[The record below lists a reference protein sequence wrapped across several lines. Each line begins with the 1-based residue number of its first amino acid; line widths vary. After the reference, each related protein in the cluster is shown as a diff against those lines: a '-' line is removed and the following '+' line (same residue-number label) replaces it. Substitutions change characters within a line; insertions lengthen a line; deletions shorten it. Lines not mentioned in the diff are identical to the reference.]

1 MSHNFKNND
10 YNIGHSWNMKILDN
24 EFNLALGGNLYIMQM
39 RSVFQIFNIILS
51 TFKIYQL
58 F

>member
-1 MSHNFKNND
+1 MSHNFKNSD
-10 YNIGHSWNMKILDN
+10 HNIGHSWNMEILGN
-24 EFNLALGGNLYIMQM
+24 ELNHALGGNLY
-39 RSVFQIFNIILS
+39 IFNIILS